1 MFRGLSVV
9 VDVKLREAE
18 ATSFDVATVAY
29 QGARNYQ
36 EDSIISHFPL
46 GQTTGFA
53 VLADGMGG
61 HEAGNVASALVMS
74 EVFAQL
80 KINEAAL
87 DNDGFDIPAAL
98 KDMAQD
104 ANARIIE
111 YIEKYQETYGM
122 GTTLLATLIHHDKLY
137 WVSVGDSPLFLF
149 RDGVLSQLNKDHSMA
164 PQIEMMVKVGAMT
177 EEMGRNH
184 PDRNTLTSAISGQD
198 IALIDCPSEPT
209 TLKDGD
215 ILIASSDGL
224 QFLSNEDIAAT
235 ITGLRDQSGMAIA
248 NALLT
253 DVKTLD
259 HPEQDNTAF
268 TVVKLDRVC
277 AQAEV
282 QAEIEETTVVAM
294 PAPDDAD
301 KIEEL
306 AAEADD
312 VAVVAETE
320 EADNTDADNDAEVAT
335 NKPTVVVVEAE
346 PMIAADE
353 ADTAKSEEEDTDSE
367 TVGSSET
374 VTVAPIEKNG
384 RRTIK
389 VIKKSE
395 PRQRFIPKRPSD
407 PNYASEGES
416 ADSTPNWY
424 RKQKRFKD

>member
-9 VDVKLREAE
+9 VDGKSVETD

-80 KINEAAL
+80 KINETAL
-87 DNDGFDIPAAL
+87 DDDGFDIPAAL
-98 KDMAQD
+98 NDMAQN
-104 ANARIIE
+104 ANARIAE

-149 RDGVLSQLNKDHSMA
+149 RDGMLNQLNKDHSMA

-198 IALIDCPSEPT
+198 IALIDCPAEPT
-209 TLKDGD
+209 ILKDGD

-224 QFLSNEDIAAT
+224 QFLSNEDITAT
-235 ITGLRDQSGMAIA
+235 LKGVCDQPGAAIA
-248 NALLT
+248 NALLA

-277 AQAEV
+277 AQV
-282 QAEIEETTVVAM
+282 QAEETSVAAM
-294 PAPDDAD
+294 PTTDLAEDQDEPAIDAHVED
-301 KIEEL
+301 ETAVIAE
-306 AAEADD
+306 AAEPD
-312 VAVVAETE
+312 V
-320 EADNTDADNDAEVAT
+320 DDAEVAAA
-335 NKPTVVVVEAE
+335 KPNVIVVEAE
-346 PMIAADE
+346 PVTADDGSQD
-353 ADTAKSEEEDTDSE
+353 ADQDVEIVDTP
-367 TVGSSET
+367 ET

-389 VIKKSE
+389 VVKKAE
-395 PRQRFIPKRPSD
+395 PRQRFVPRRPSNPD
-407 PNYASEGES
+407 YAGED
-416 ADSTPNWY
+416 ADVMPNWY

>member
-1 MFRGLSVV
+1 MV
-9 VDVKLREAE
+9 VDGKTVGTEQ
-18 ATSFDVATVAY
+18 TSFDVATVAY
-29 QGARNYQ
+29 QGARSYQ

-46 GQTTGFA
+46 GQATGFA

-80 KINEAAL
+80 KIKEASL
-87 DNDGFDIPAAL
+87 NDDGFDIPATL
-98 KDMAQD
+98 REMAHD
-104 ANARIIE
+104 ANTRVIE

-198 IALIDCPSEPT
+198 IALIDCPAEPT

-224 QFLSNEDIAAT
+224 QFLSNEDITAT
-235 ITGLRDQSGMAIA
+235 LKGLIDQSGKAIA
-248 NALLT
+248 KALLE

-277 AQAEV
+277 AQAE
-282 QAEIEETTVVAM
+282 AEETTDVAM
-294 PAPDDAD
+294 PSPDDA
-301 KIEEL
+301 EET
-306 AAEADD
+306 EDQVVETD
-312 VAVVAETE
+312 VEEDAAVVAETV
-320 EADNTDADNDAEVAT
+320 EADDAEVEVAT
-335 NKPTVVVVEAE
+335 DEPKVVVVEAD
-346 PMIAADE
+346 PIVAADE
-353 ADTAKSEEEDTDSE
+353 ANEPDTDKSSNEDTDVE
-367 TVGSSET
+367 TVESSET

-389 VIKKSE
+389 VVKSE

-407 PNYASEGES
+407 PDFAAESEN
-416 ADSTPNWY
+416 ADTTPNWY